1 MAISETK
8 DTLKTLQ
15 LLNWLFYVSV
25 SSWYSQNRNGSIITK
40 LLPKSS
46 IQGVRNSTSNKLL
59 HIPRLTKATHVLRVR
74 VREIG
79 LDWLAGTFVG
89 LLTGPKPFISE
100 PFAKYGQEKSKKWSF
115 YCIGLDLLSGSGD
128 DIWDQDFKQV
138 LDTRSLGGPPGPNFK
153 SVALRASLTSSFA
166 PFGRSGRVTHAD
178 VSMMHVSMMHVS
190 MMHVSMIHVSM
201 MYVH

>member
-59 HIPRLTKATHVLRVR
+59 HIPRLTKATHVLRVT
-74 VREIG
+74 VRDLG
-79 LDWLAGTFVG
+79 LDWLAGTFLG

-128 DIWDQDFKQV
+128 DIWDQDSQMLSSPHRVMHRLIQEYGPVMRVSQTLLGHFWQV
-138 LDTRSLGGPPGPNFK
+138 AK
-153 SVALRASLTSSFA
+153 C
-166 PFGRSGRVTHAD
+166 
-178 VSMMHVSMMHVS
+178 
-190 MMHVSMIHVSM
+190 
-201 MYVH
+201 